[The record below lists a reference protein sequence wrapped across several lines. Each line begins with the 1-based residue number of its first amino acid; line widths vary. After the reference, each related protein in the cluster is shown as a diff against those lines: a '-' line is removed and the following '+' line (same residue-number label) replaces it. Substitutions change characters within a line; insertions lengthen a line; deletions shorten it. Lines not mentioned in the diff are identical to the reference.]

1 MEEKRKVWKPRKWKS
16 PDELSTII
24 NDYLDRTP
32 FEEITVTGLCL
43 EIWASKQLLLDYEER
58 EWFKEIISEAK
69 MIIENSYELS
79 LRKNGRTGDI
89 FALKNFW
96 WKDKT
101 EQETKT
107 EGSIEIKWQS

>member
-1 MEEKRKVWKPRKWKS
+1 MLKIWRPRKWKN
-16 PDELSTII
+16 PEDLIEVI
-24 NDYLDRTP
+24 NEYFTKTP
-32 FEEITVTGLCL
+32 LEEVTVTGLCL
-43 EIWASKQLLLDYEER
+43 AIGTSRTVMNDYEER

-69 MIIENSYELS
+69 LLIENSYELS

-107 EGSIEIKWQS
+107 EWSIEIKWQS